1 MSNPKS
7 FAAAKRRTYIP
18 YHATL
23 ILIFTRHVLEIVIP
37 NHIVMPFQLFQ
48 KLDDNEIKLIE
59 GNIDL
64 LNDLIN
70 SRQKDDWVDFFSGG
84 IPINKLEWKGSL
96 QEAYYLFNQI
106 RINTLEGKSLL
117 KIHTKNRGLDW
128 VKINKV
134 ISTKYGGIQKESR
147 PSFVKLLS
155 NQLILFLVAVTKVV
169 K

>member
-1 MSNPKS
+1 
-7 FAAAKRRTYIP
+7 
-18 YHATL
+18 
-23 ILIFTRHVLEIVIP
+23 
-37 NHIVMPFQLFQ
+37 MPFQLFH
-48 KLDDNEIKLIE
+48 KLEHNEIKLIE
-59 GNIDL
+59 ANISL

-70 SRQKDDWVDFFSGG
+70 PSQKNDWVDFFSGG

-106 RINTLEGKSLL
+106 RIETLDGKSLV

-134 ISTKYGGIQKESR
+134 VNTKYGKIQKESR
-147 PSFVKLLS
+147 PLDSDLITANLTEFIKLVS
-155 NQLILFLVAVTKVV
+155 KVSY